1 MATQTLAHGMSAA
14 VSMKLAVDFDTCKL
28 YYEILMCGG
37 YIISVALVNALA
49 FSVIHSPG
57 RTEFPTP

>member
-1 MATQTLAHGMSAA
+1 MFHVALATQTLAHGMSAA
-14 VSMKLAVDFDTCKL
+14 VSMWILTLANW
-28 YYEILMCGG
+28 ILMCGG

-57 RTEFPTP
+57 ITKFPTP